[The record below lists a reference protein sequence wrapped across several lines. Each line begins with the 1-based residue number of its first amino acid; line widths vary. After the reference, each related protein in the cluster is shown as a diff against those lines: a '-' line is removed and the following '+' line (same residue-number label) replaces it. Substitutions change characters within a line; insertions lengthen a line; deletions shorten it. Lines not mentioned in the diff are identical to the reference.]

1 MSETPTPTELNG
13 ASTASAADVL
23 ERRLPPIAE
32 LIVLSVALMLSGGVY
47 LGAHLPVRPSLTP
60 SVVLLA
66 AGAVATIAA
75 VIMLIRIE
83 PFAWKT
89 FFLVARWA
97 FVAYLVIAGILAFV
111 FIFDH
116 TRGATLAVL
125 LATLAVF
132 AVDVPVVMA
141 FTVARYEEASVLA
154 PSRNA

>member
-1 MSETPTPTELNG
+1 MSETPTPTELNR
-13 ASTASAADVL
+13 ASTASVVDVL

-32 LIVLSVALMLSGGVY
+32 LIVLSVASMLAGGVY
-47 LGAHLPVRPSLTP
+47 LGAHMTVRPSLTP
-60 SVVLLA
+60 AVFLVA

-97 FVAYLVIAGILAFV
+97 FVAYLIIAGILAFV

-116 TRGATLAVL
+116 TRGTTLAVL

-132 AVDVPVVMA
+132 AVDVPMVMA
-141 FTVARYEEASVLA
+141 FTVARYDEASVLA
-154 PSRNA
+154 PSSNA

>member
-1 MSETPTPTELNG
+1 MSETPTPAHIDG
-13 ASTASAADVL
+13 AATPSALDVVN
-23 ERRLPPIAE
+23 RRLPPIAE

-47 LGAHLPVRPSLTP
+47 LGAHLPARPSLTP
-60 SVVLLA
+60 SVILLA
-66 AGAVATIAA
+66 AGAVVTITA
-75 VIMLIRIE
+75 VTMLIRIE

-125 LATLAVF
+125 LGTLAVF
-132 AVDVPVVMA
+132 AIDVPMVMA
-141 FTVARYEEASVLA
+141 FTVARYDEASA
-154 PSRNA
+154 PRSSINT